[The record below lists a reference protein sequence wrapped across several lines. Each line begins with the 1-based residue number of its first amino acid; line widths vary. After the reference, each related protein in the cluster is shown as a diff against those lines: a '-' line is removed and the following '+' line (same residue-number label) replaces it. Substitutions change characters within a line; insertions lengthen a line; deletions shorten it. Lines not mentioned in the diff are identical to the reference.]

1 MISIKNL
8 NFKINN
14 REILSNISLDIHKGE
29 FAAIIGPNGAGK
41 STLIKIILGLIKG
54 YEGLIYIENEPHLE
68 WLKKNIIG
76 YLPQKEFFDRS
87 FPADVI
93 DIVLMGLAGK
103 VGLFKKFSKEDYKK
117 AELALEKVN
126 MLQLKNQSI
135 GELSGGQFQRILL
148 ARALVSDPDYIFL
161 DEPEAGVDRKTIES
175 FYKILVDLNKEG
187 KTIILVSHD
196 INIITKY
203 CNYLICLN
211 RTLHCHNQTE
221 LLNSEILKKTYG
233 DVIQLIEQK
242 YK

>member
-1 MISIKNL
+1 MISIKDL
-8 NFKINN
+8 TFKINN
-14 REILSNISLDIHKGE
+14 REILSNINLDIHKGE

-54 YEGLIYIENEPHLE
+54 FEGKISIEGKPHTE
-68 WLKKNIIG
+68 WLKENIIG

-87 FPADVI
+87 FPATVI

-103 VGLFKKFSKEDYKK
+103 VGLFKRFTKKDYEQAINALKK
-117 AELALEKVN
+117 VD
-126 MLQLKNQSI
+126 MQSMINANI
-135 GELSGGQFQRILL
+135 GELSGGQYQRVLL

-175 FYKILVDLNKEG
+175 FYNILVSLNKEG
-187 KTIILVSHD
+187 KTILLVSHD